1 MVETPRA
8 APPGRACP
16 AHDLGIV
23 DGLVQL
29 SAIVQAV
36 LSRVTAG
43 ADLSVQQGRLLSI
56 LRDREPSMAQLA
68 RLLDL
73 DKSSTTGLVDRATQR
88 GPVRRFADPEDGRR
102 LTEVLGNEVAREVA
116 ALTDGLS
123 DTNRHRLSLLAGR
136 VIADAAVA
144 RGIGLSA

>member
-73 DKSSTTGLVDRATQR
+73 DVAQR
-88 GPVRRFADPEDGRR
+88 G
-102 LTEVLGNEVAREVA
+102 
-116 ALTDGLS
+116 
-123 DTNRHRLSLLAGR
+123 
-136 VIADAAVA
+136 
-144 RGIGLSA
+144 